1 MKTITFLNKKGGVG
15 KTSFAFNVAKDLD
28 YFLISNDDSVIESLY
43 PDKARIM
50 KKIKYIPDA
59 NIIYD
64 LGGFIDKNSIEVLKN
79 SDIVFIP
86 ALLDINSVKRT
97 INTINEVKGFCEE
110 IVILINNFNTKDL
123 DKYSGAVEA
132 LKKEGLDIV
141 FAPKSEAIPNS
152 LYTGKT
158 ITEQVNSS
166 KLTARS
172 FKRIYEVYS
181 RILERINNIGE

>member
-43 PDKARIM
+43 PEKARIM
-50 KKIKYIPDA
+50 EKIKYIPDA
-59 NIIYD
+59 NIVYD
-64 LGGFIDKNSIEVLKN
+64 LGGFIDKNSIDVLKN

-86 ALLDINSVKRT
+86 TLLDINSVKRT
-97 INTINEVKGFCEE
+97 INTINEVKEFCEE
-110 IVILINNFNTKDL
+110 IVILINNFVVKDL
-123 DKYSGAVEA
+123 DKYSGAVDA
-132 LKKEGLDIV
+132 LKKEGYDII
-141 FAPKSEAIPNS
+141 FIPKSEAIPNS

-158 ITEQVNSS
+158 ITEQVNNS

-172 FKRIYEVYS
+172 FKRIYEVYNN
-181 RILERINNIGE
+181 ILERIGA

>member
-43 PDKARIM
+43 PEKARIM
-50 KKIKYIPDA
+50 EKIKYIPDA
-59 NIIYD
+59 NIVYD
-64 LGGFIDKNSIEVLKN
+64 LGGFIDKNSIDVLKN

-86 ALLDINSVKRT
+86 TLLDINSVKRT
-97 INTINEVKGFCEE
+97 INTINEVKEFCEE
-110 IVILINNFNTKDL
+110 IVILINNFVVKDL
-123 DKYSGAVEA
+123 DKYSGAVDA
-132 LKKEGLDIV
+132 LKKEGYDII
-141 FAPKSEAIPNS
+141 FIPKSEAIPNS

-158 ITEQVNSS
+158 ITEQVNSN

-172 FKRIYEVYS
+172 FKRIYEVYNN
-181 RILERINNIGE
+181 ILERIGA